1 MTPNGVRPADATG
14 AGDRAGHPAAPTT
27 VAAPDHAALAR
38 RFGTPAYV
46 YDLDEVTRALGD
58 LSASLP
64 TGTRVYYS
72 LKANPHPALV
82 AALVSAG
89 CHPEITSSGEVD
101 VALTAGADPADCLY
115 TGPGKTP
122 GALAYALDR
131 GVRVFSVESRTDLL
145 RLDTAATG
153 HGVRVDCLVRV
164 NGSAAGGSGL
174 RMTGTAS
181 QFGVDLADVPA
192 LLDTAARCPAVTVR
206 GAHFYSITNA
216 ATEEALVAELCGSI
230 RTAAWLREKGL
241 PLEVLDIGGGF
252 AAPYARPGE
261 RVGYPGLAAAL
272 TAELDDRVAGWRD
285 GDPRIAVETGRHLV
299 GTSGTLLTTVL
310 DVKDSHGRRFA
321 VLDAGINHLGGLS
334 GLRRL
339 LPTSAQPIQAV
350 AKEADDAGVDLA
362 GPLCTPLDMLGH
374 GLGLPGLAPGDVLAI
389 PNVGAYGLSASL
401 LGFLSHPVPTE
412 VVVAGGRVVS
422 ASRIELR
429 REPVPAGD

>member
-1 MTPNGVRPADATG
+1 MTPTGDRPDGPAD
-14 AGDRAGHPAAPTT
+14 P
-27 VAAPDHAALAR
+27 VAVPVPDHVVLAR

-46 YDLDEVTRALGD
+46 YDLDEVARSLRE
-58 LSASLP
+58 LRSSLP

-72 LKANPHPALV
+72 LKANPLPALV
-82 AALVSAG
+82 AALVTAG
-89 CHPEITSSGEVD
+89 CHTEITSSGELD
-101 VALTAGADPADCLY
+101 VALAAGADPAHCLY
-115 TGPGKTP
+115 TGPGKTTD
-122 GALAYALDR
+122 ALGHCLDR
-131 GVRVFSVESRTDLL
+131 GVRFFSVESGTDLR
-145 RLDTAATG
+145 RLDTVAAG
-153 HGVRVDCLVRV
+153 RGVAVDCLVRV
-164 NGSAAGGSGL
+164 NGAAAGGSGL

-192 LLDTAARCPAVTVR
+192 LLETAARCRAVTVR
-206 GAHFYSITNA
+206 GAHFFPITNA
-216 ATEEALVAELCGSI
+216 ATEDALVAELCGSI
-230 RTAAWLREKGL
+230 RTAAWLRERGL

-252 AAPYARPGE
+252 AAPYARPGPPA
-261 RVGYPGLAAAL
+261 GYPKLADAL
-272 TAELDDRVAGWRD
+272 TAELDERVAGWRD
-285 GDPRIAVETGRHLV
+285 GDPRLAVETGRYLV

-310 DVKDSHGRRFA
+310 DVKESHGRRFA

-339 LPTSAQPIQAV
+339 LPTSAQPVQAV
-350 AKEADDAGVDLA
+350 AKEADDVGVDLA

-374 GLGLPGLAPGDVLAI
+374 GLALPGISPGDVLAI

-429 REPVPAGD
+429 REHVPVVD